1 VDTQS
6 SISDGTIER
15 YSVYVQDLANSSN
28 KIGLSLGFTHIYLGK
43 AFPTA
48 GSSPSTGGSTV
59 LVDCNLY
66 GIAIRGGDS
75 TISVTSGIAIYGSS
89 GPYIRATKG
98 NNSTGNYRTY
108 GGIHA
113 KGISNVNG
121 SDQDVYFDV
130 LTYGGKIND
139 QNIQLQSSSSKRYKH
154 DIDDL
159 IDEDLDPHKLYE
171 LPAAQFR
178 FNEDHKVQ
186 YQDMKDLL
194 IPGFIA
200 EKVAEIY
207 PAAVIHDE
215 DGNIE
220 SWDERRIIPGMLA
233 LIQEQHDE
241 IKELK
246 KEIDDLKEV
255 VECILKKCGK
265 EDVNDGAD
273 TV

>member
-1 VDTQS
+1 
-6 SISDGTIER
+6 
-15 YSVYVQDLANSSN
+15 
-28 KIGLSLGFTHIYLGK
+28 
-43 AFPTA
+43 
-48 GSSPSTGGSTV
+48 
-59 LVDCNLY
+59 
-66 GIAIRGGDS
+66 
-75 TISVTSGIAIYGSS
+75 
-89 GPYIRATKG
+89 
-98 NNSTGNYRTY
+98 
-108 GGIHA
+108 
-113 KGISNVNG
+113 
-121 SDQDVYFDV
+121 
-130 LTYGGKIND
+130 
-139 QNIQLQSSSSKRYKH
+139 
-154 DIDDL
+154 
-159 IDEDLDPHKLYE
+159 
-171 LPAAQFR
+171 
-178 FNEDHKVQ
+178 
-186 YQDMKDLL
+186 MKDLL